1 MDSHHNRN
9 LERRKMKKNKQIQES
24 TDIVIEEAT
33 VASLTLSVYETGDLS
48 VQFNIVDPQRFHA
61 TEDSKTDLNELISQA
76 IETSKEKFAS
86 YTIPQN

>member
-1 MDSHHNRN
+1 
-9 LERRKMKKNKQIQES
+9 MKKNKQIQES
-24 TDIVIEEAT
+24 TDIVIEDTT
-33 VASLTLSVYETGDLS
+33 VASITLSISETGSLS